1 MKDIFAK
8 LDEILKTGK
17 RAALCIITETKG
29 STPRKAGSKMVV
41 TEDGQIFGTIGG
53 GSLEHKV
60 AAEAR
65 AVCRK
70 VSPVKLNFDLEEDL
84 SMKCGGTAEVYIEP
98 LLPKYKLVIFGA
110 GHVGAALGKY
120 ARDFGFEVMYADDR
134 EDFINRM
141 AEQGFQ
147 VIQGDYISEAKKFVS
162 DEQTFFVVMTPKH
175 AFDHEVTGILGKKA
189 FGYLGM
195 IGSTRKVAEGKRYFL
210 DNNLLTEAEIAKIDM
225 PIGIKFNA
233 QTPEEIAISILAKII
248 DTKNSFAN

>member
-1 MKDIFAK
+1 MTDLFAK
-8 LDEILKTGK
+8 LDEILQTGR

-60 AAEAR
+60 VKEAL
-65 AVCRK
+65 AVCRT
-70 VSPVKLNFDLEEDL
+70 VSPVKINFDLEEDL
-84 SMKCGGTAEVYIEP
+84 SMSCGGMAEVYIEP

-120 ARDFGFEVMYADDR
+120 ARDFGFEVTFVDDR
-134 EDFINRM
+134 EDFIM
-141 AEQGFQ
+141 KTAAQGFQ
-147 VIQGDYISEAKKFVS
+147 VIQGDYISEAKIIDS
-162 DEQTFFVVMTPKH
+162 DEQTFFVVVTPKH

-195 IGSTRKVAEGKRYFL
+195 KGSSRKVAEAKSYFL
-210 DNNLLTEAEIAKIDM
+210 DNNLLTDTEIAKIDM

-248 DTKNSFAN
+248 DTKNSFTS